1 MDKDKNVPVVRPTG
15 DHEKRLLLV
24 IDGDVSSLFYTSI
37 LLQRLEYNIH
47 TMKTAED
54 ALEIIKIA
62 VPSLILTE
70 LTLPRMGGI
79 DFLKHIKKNPRTG
92 SIPVIIYTG
101 EKNPK
106 YGDKCLRAGCAR
118 YLEKLADPNELYA
131 AIQSVTEPTPR
142 RVIRFRT
149 RLGMIVDDDTA
160 DPHGESEYVTYLSEN
175 GLYIS
180 TQNPQPVGTLLPI
193 VFCMSTVRIKTEGL
207 VLYSFT
213 KRNKPFQEHGMGLRF
228 VQISPEDKEL
238 IRTFIRTQLTQDL
251 ALKKNFPP
259 L

>member
-1 MDKDKNVPVVRPTG
+1 MDQGKNIPVRASG
-15 DHEKRLLLV
+15 EHEKRLLLV
-24 IDGDVSSLFYTSI
+24 IDGDVSSSFYTSI

-47 TMKTAED
+47 TVKTAED
-54 ALEIIKIA
+54 ALEIIKIV

-70 LTLPRMGGI
+70 LTLPLMSGI
-79 DFLKHIKKNPRTG
+79 AFLKHIKKTPRTG

-101 EKNPK
+101 EKKLK
-106 YGDKCLRAGCAR
+106 YGEKCLRAGCAG
-118 YLEKLADPNELYA
+118 YLEKPADPNELYA
-131 AIQSVTEPTPR
+131 AIQSATEPAPR

-149 RLGMIVDDDTA
+149 RLGVIVDDDKA
-160 DPHGESEYVTYLSEN
+160 DPHGEGDYVTYLSEN

-180 TQNPQPVGTLLPI
+180 TQNPQPIGTLLPI
-193 VFCMSTVRIKTEGL
+193 VFCMSTVRIKTEAI

-238 IRTFIRTQLTQDL
+238 IRTFIMTQLTQDL
-251 ALKKNFPP
+251 ALTKNFPP